1 MPKPMPFLP
10 IDIILVRTQEREP
23 LVEALAFALD
33 YITPKEPIASDPSV
47 PAELSRVR
55 ACLVLGPLKGW
66 VAVCLSPLLRE
77 DDIVEKVARL
87 LSLRVGGSLQLA
99 VGDGAL
105 LYELYQNGEMI
116 HSYYT
121 NESLPEFRLN
131 PPIKEQAEELAS
143 VLGLS
148 DPSGSL
154 TKLSKA
160 IQPPTEGW
168 GEEIFRELSKLLA
181 LPPELAVN
189 FESLWE
195 EGALDA
201 MVGKQ
206 RRALCH
212 WKEEPMM
219 YLEADSF
226 IEAETTAKRWLH

>member
-1 MPKPMPFLP
+1 MLKPIPFLP
-10 IDIILVRTQEREP
+10 LDIILVRTQEREP
-23 LVEALAFALD
+23 LIDALAFALD

-55 ACLVLGPLKGW
+55 ACVVLGPSQGW

-105 LYELYQNGEMI
+105 LYELYQKGEMI
-116 HSYYT
+116 HSYCT

-131 PPIKEQAEELAS
+131 PPLKEQAEELVS
-143 VLGLS
+143 VLELS
-148 DPSGSL
+148 DPSVGL
-154 TKLSKA
+154 PKLSKA

-181 LPPELAVN
+181 LPPEFSVN

-195 EGALDA
+195 EGLLDA
-201 MVGKQ
+201 AVGKQ
-206 RRALCH
+206 RRAVCR
-212 WKEEPMM
+212 WKQEPMI